1 MSKASEGPFSRVEV
15 ITSVQRRR
23 RWSTAEKVRLVEE
36 AMQPGMSVSYVARQA
51 GISPSQLFAWK
62 RRMLEG
68 GYAAVQ
74 ADEDVVG
81 TSRVRDLEKRVRDLE
96 RLLGRKTLENE
107 ILKEALEVARPKKTA
122 VALAV
127 LERSEGRFAVSAV
140 AETLNVARSH
150 INERRGTTP
159 KPRGP
164 YHKAEDAEVLPLIR
178 TIIDAR
184 PTYGYRR
191 VAALVN
197 RQRRAEEK
205 PPINAKRVLRI
216 MRRNGL
222 TLERHTA
229 RRPGRTHEG
238 VVIALRSNVRWCSD
252 HLEIHARNR
261 EVVRVLFVLDAC
273 DREIIAWLAVAN
285 AGISG
290 EMVRDLMVTAVER
303 RFGGTRTPHP
313 VEWLSDNGSAYIAAQ
328 TGDTAIALGLAQIF
342 TPVRSPES
350 NGMSE
355 AFVKT
360 LKRDY
365 ARVTILPDAATILA
379 LMPAWIEDY
388 CEIHPHSGLKF
399 RSPREF
405 IRLSA

>member
-1 MSKASEGPFSRVEV
+1 M
-15 ITSVQRRR
+15 
-23 RWSTAEKVRLVEE
+23 
-36 AMQPGMSVSYVARQA
+36 
-51 GISPSQLFAWK
+51 
-62 RRMLEG
+62 
-68 GYAAVQ
+68 
-74 ADEDVVG
+74 
-81 TSRVRDLEKRVRDLE
+81 
-96 RLLGRKTLENE
+96 
-107 ILKEALEVARPKKTA
+107 
-122 VALAV
+122 
-127 LERSEGRFAVSAV
+127 V

-150 INERRGTTP
+150 INERRGTAP
-159 KPRGP
+159 KLRGP
-164 YHKAEDAEVLPLIR
+164 YHKDEDAEVLPALRAIV
-178 TIIDAR
+178 DAR

-197 RQRRAEEK
+197 RQCRTDEK
-205 PPINAKRVLRI
+205 PAINAKRVLRI

-222 TLERHTA
+222 TLERSTA
-229 RRPGRTHEG
+229 RRPGRVHDG

-273 DREIIAWLAVAN
+273 DREIIAWLALAN

-290 EMVRDLMVTAVER
+290 EMVRDLMVAAVER
-303 RFGGTRTPHP
+303 RFGTAKTPHP
-313 VEWLSDNGSAYIAAQ
+313 VEWLSDNGSAYIAA
-328 TGDTAIALGLAQIF
+328 DTADAATALGLHQLF
-342 TPVRSPES
+342 TPVRSPQS

-365 ARVTILPDAATILA
+365 ARVTILPDADTILA
-379 LMPAWIEDY
+379 LLSEWIEDY
-388 CEIHPHSGLKF
+388 CEIHPHPGLKF

>member
-1 MSKASEGPFSRVEV
+1 
-15 ITSVQRRR
+15 
-23 RWSTAEKVRLVEE
+23 
-36 AMQPGMSVSYVARQA
+36 
-51 GISPSQLFAWK
+51 
-62 RRMLEG
+62 
-68 GYAAVQ
+68 
-74 ADEDVVG
+74 
-81 TSRVRDLEKRVRDLE
+81 
-96 RLLGRKTLENE
+96 
-107 ILKEALEVARPKKTA
+107 
-122 VALAV
+122 
-127 LERSEGRFAVSAV
+127 VSAV
-140 AETLNVARSH
+140 ARTLDVARSH
-150 INERRGTTP
+150 INERRGRMV

-164 YHKAEDAEVLPLIR
+164 YRKVEDAEFLAPIR
-178 TIIDAR
+178 AIVDAR

-191 VAALVN
+191 VTALLN
-197 RQRRAEEK
+197 RRLRSEGRPAV
-205 PPINAKRVLRI
+205 NAKRVLRI
-216 MRRNGL
+216 MQHHGL

-229 RRPGRTHEG
+229 RRPGRTHDG

-261 EVVRVLFVLDAC
+261 EVVRILFVLDAC
-273 DREIIAWLAVAN
+273 DRKIIAWSAVAQ

-303 RFGGTRTPHP
+303 RFSTTKVPHA
-313 VEWLSDNGSAYIAAQ
+313 VEWLSDNGSAYIAK
-328 TGDTAIALGLAQIF
+328 DTADTARALGLTLLF

-365 ARVTILPDAATILA
+365 ASITVLPDAVTILA
-379 LMPAWIEDY
+379 LLPDWIEDY
-388 CEIHPHSGLKF
+388 CEVHPHSGLKF